1 MAEAIDRSRNTGLAR
16 TSAPNASSPIP
27 ACSVTSLHPNRETP
41 RWASRTAVPESLSV
55 ISSRPA
61 ATQLRNCRRSARA
74 RGRSEST
81 MAATNTSRTG
91 YASCTAWP
99 RGLQRPVA
107 ASGWSTAN
115 QLAKKSEEAATAP
128 SASIRA
134 VPPEEPALVGT
145 SQTPYAASGP
155 HVSVTTSP
163 TEGLGIDPA
172 TATYPR
178 AQAPSAAARNRRG
191 RRIARRLRSRVRRRG
206 RVYPESLGRRR
217 GHADVGSAGRVR
229 RLAGAH
235 QSGLRRGVGPYA
247 RGRGRG
253 GLVA

>member
-1 MAEAIDRSRNTGLAR
+1 M
-16 TSAPNASSPIP
+16 
-27 ACSVTSLHPNRETP
+27 
-41 RWASRTAVPESLSV
+41 PESLSV

-115 QLAKKSEEAATAP
+115 QLAKNSEEAATAP
-128 SASIRA
+128 SASMRA
-134 VPPEEPALVGT
+134 VPPTEPALVGT
-145 SQTPYAASGP
+145 SQKPYAASGP
-155 HVSVTTSP
+155 HASVITSP

-172 TATYPR
+172 TTTYPR
-178 AQAPSAAARNRRG
+178 AQAPSAAARNQRG
-191 RRIARRLRSRVRRRG
+191 RRIAASPDR
-206 RVYPESLGRRR
+206 
-217 GHADVGSAGRVR
+217 ADRIMKPSASDSAAACISAAIAVAGCAVTGAGLHDSVGAIG
-229 RLAGAH
+229 
-235 QSGLRRGVGPYA
+235 
-247 RGRGRG
+247 
-253 GLVA
+253 